1 MASWVIGSKPT
12 KYYYFIIYSHFD
24 IRESIKKH
32 PLSTTTKKKK
42 PKQCTQGQYQ
52 LRPKF

>member
-32 PLSTTTKKKK
+32 PISTATKKKK
-42 PKQCTQGQYQ
+42 PNNAQGQYQ